1 MTPQEKS
8 VLERMINRAS
18 QLKSQY
24 KRFGSPWLFEK
35 WQQAERSLK
44 VKKAELKMKHELSP
58 QLNIQ
63 L

>member
-1 MTPQEKS
+1 MTPHEKS
-8 VLERMINRAS
+8 VYERMSQRAS
-18 QLKSQY
+18 QLKAQY

-35 WQQAERSLK
+35 WQKAERSLK